1 MKLKNVLLVVSDL
14 ERSKRFY
21 KTLFGL
27 EPICD
32 LGENVILMEGLVLQ
46 ERKSWEDALG
56 KKAILPNYGAELYFE
71 EQNLDS
77 FLERLRSSEFPM
89 EILNQEEENA
99 GGCRAVRI
107 YDPDGHVIEIGG
119 YCSHP
124 ISLSLVD

>member
-71 EQNLDS
+71 EQNQDS
-77 FLERLRSSEFPM
+77 FLEWLRSSEFPM
-89 EILNQEEENA
+89 EVLTLRRRSIPER
-99 GGCRAVRI
+99 GRAVRI
-107 YDPDGHVIEIGG
+107 YDPYGHVIEIGG
-119 YCSHP
+119 CCQL
-124 ISLSLVD
+124 SLSLVN